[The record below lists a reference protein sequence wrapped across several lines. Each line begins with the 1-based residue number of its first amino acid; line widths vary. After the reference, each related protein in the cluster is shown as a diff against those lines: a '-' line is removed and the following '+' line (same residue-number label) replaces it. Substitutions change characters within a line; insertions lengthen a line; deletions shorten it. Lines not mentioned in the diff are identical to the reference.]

1 MTRDLCDEIKS
12 ISTSF
17 LKKHQYFQQGEH
29 SGIITWSGGVGESS
43 SISVN
48 STVHDGIGWI
58 RLRYTQTD
66 WDGKK
71 ESLDYR
77 VALTITKCRLGGR
90 RFWFVCPLTKAE
102 KPCQRRVG
110 KLYISGKYFGC
121 RTCYELGY
129 RTQYRK
135 YSGKLARSFKVVGM
149 ADDIAEKEEKMRVK
163 FWKGRP
169 TKRYAKLLRQRR
181 TLHRLAR
188 DPRLFGSDD

>member
-1 MTRDLCDEIKS
+1 MSKDLCDEIKS

-29 SGIITWSGGVGESS
+29 AGIITWSGSVGEDS

-48 STVHDGIGWI
+48 STVHDGIGWM
-58 RLRYTQTD
+58 RLRYTQTG

-71 ESLDYR
+71 ESLDYT
-77 VALTITKCRLGGR
+77 VSLTATKCRLGGR
-90 RFWFVCPLTKAE
+90 RFWFICPLTKDG
-102 KPCQRRVG
+102 KSCQRRVG

-121 RTCYELGY
+121 RTCNELGY

-135 YSGKLARSFKVVGM
+135 YNGPLSREFKIIKLA
-149 ADDIAEKEEKMRVK
+149 DEIDEKRNKMRVK

-169 TKRYAKLLRQRR
+169 TKRYAKLLEESEAMR
-181 TLHRLAR
+181 RLAR
-188 DPRLFGSDD
+188 EQYFPRQQS

>member
-1 MTRDLCDEIKS
+1 MARDLCDEIKS

-17 LKKHQYFQQGEH
+17 LKKHQYFQQGSR
-29 SGIITWSGGVGESS
+29 SGIITWRGGIGQDS
-43 SISVN
+43 SISVY

-58 RLRYTQTD
+58 RLQYTQTD

-71 ESLDYR
+71 EVLDYK
-77 VALTITKCRLGGR
+77 VELAATKCRLGGN
-90 RFWFVCPLTKAE
+90 RFWLICPLVKE
-102 KPCQRRVG
+102 GKPCRRRVG

-129 RTQYRK
+129 KSQYRK
-135 YSGKLARSFKVVGM
+135 YSGELARSFKIVGM

-169 TKRYAKLLRQRR
+169 TKRYAKLLRQSEA
-181 TLHRLAR
+181 LHRLAR
-188 DPRLFGSDD
+188 HPNLPDLTD